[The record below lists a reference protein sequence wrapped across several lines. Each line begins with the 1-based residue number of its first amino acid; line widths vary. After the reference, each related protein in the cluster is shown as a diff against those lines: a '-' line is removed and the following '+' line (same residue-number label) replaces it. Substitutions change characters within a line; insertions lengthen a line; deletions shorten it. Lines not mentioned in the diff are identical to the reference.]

1 MTLLIFKMANA
12 KFKAMRE
19 KEGRKKNP
27 LKPNHDSSMHMRLAA
42 GKKNDVMLPTLLL
55 KAAFDRQEVPHS
67 PFKKHGQLL
76 LVGACYA
83 LASHFFIF

>member
-1 MTLLIFKMANA
+1 
-12 KFKAMRE
+12 
-19 KEGRKKNP
+19 
-27 LKPNHDSSMHMRLAA
+27 MHMRLAA